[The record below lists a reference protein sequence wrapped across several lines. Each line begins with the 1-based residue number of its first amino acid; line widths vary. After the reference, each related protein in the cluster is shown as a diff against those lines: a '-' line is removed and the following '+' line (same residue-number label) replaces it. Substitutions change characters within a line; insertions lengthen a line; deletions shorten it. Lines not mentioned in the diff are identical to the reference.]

1 MNSLESNKFISLLIE
16 IRKNDI
22 LIHKSY
28 NSFELIVYTEKA

>member
-22 LIHKSY
+22 LIH
-28 NSFELIVYTEKA
+28 NLITVLN